1 MAGSPA
7 TTPGAIMTIV
17 RDVIP
22 VWPWSVLDPRRRDSR
37 VGQAGLQVIL
47 DVRAAD
53 LGEVRGAHVAV
64 ERPDGTLREWVVSA
78 VEVLH
83 GVPALFL
90 AGATEQ
96 DVPPGSR
103 LSWPGAGGAGDV
115 A

>member
-1 MAGSPA
+1 
-7 TTPGAIMTIV
+7 MTIV

-22 VWPWSVLDPRRRDSR
+22 VSPWTVLDLRRRDSR
-37 VGQAGLQVIL
+37 VGQTGVQVIL
-47 DVRAAD
+47 DARAAD
-53 LGEVRGAHVAV
+53 LGEVRGVLVTV
-64 ERPDGTLREWVVSA
+64 ERPDGPLCEWIVSA

-103 LSWPGAGGAGDV
+103 LSWPGGV
-115 A
+115 T